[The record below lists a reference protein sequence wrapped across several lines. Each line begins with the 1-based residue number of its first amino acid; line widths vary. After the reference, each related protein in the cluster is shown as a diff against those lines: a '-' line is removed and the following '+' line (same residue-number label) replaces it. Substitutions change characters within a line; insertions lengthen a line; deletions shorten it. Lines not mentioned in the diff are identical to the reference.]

1 MINNP
6 ILITGVYRSGTTYLS
21 RLLDSHPGLNITYD
35 SVNYFRY
42 NLKKN
47 TNPKNYKEIVTEIT
61 TRLEN
66 RYEKSLNSDLIIKNL
81 GKFRNITHKDI
92 YSEIMMKYFNND
104 GKRWGEKTLLEWSNI
119 PTFLSMFEKSQAIHI
134 LRDPR
139 DVLASYKNMTI
150 ETGDKY
156 LDSIF
161 ANLNSFNKAIEYINT
176 LPNNRYK
183 IVIYEDLI
191 DNPEKIAK
199 ELCDF
204 LNLEYTKEMLNSDNY
219 KDLSGD
225 KLTISTHS
233 SYGSNDNKKPV
244 NRWKEKLEND
254 EVKLLEAIM
263 ENQMKYFNY
272 DVFYKDNDFSWL
284 IETLDGTPL
293 LKERL
298 INYFYTKD
306 GIESYPSDPTVS
318 SSWGGDTGVKGQGAS
333 AAYGRK

>member
-161 ANLNSFNKAIEYINT
+161 ANLNSFNKAIEYE
-176 LPNNRYK
+176 LKYLKDQNRTFHSIGKHYLNKGYYYK
-183 IVIYEDLI
+183 QI
-191 DNPEKIAK
+191 K
-199 ELCDF
+199 ELIKWFPLQNILVLISENVKENMNNEYNKVYNF
-204 LNLEYTKEMLNSDNY
+204 LNLKELKNSKYELEYISDDTTEINQNIY
-219 KDLSGD
+219 NELI
-225 KLTISTHS
+225 KLFKNDIS
-233 SYGSNDNKKPV
+233 KL
-244 NRWKEKLEND
+244 EKL
-254 EVKLLEAIM
+254 
-263 ENQMKYFNY
+263 FNI
-272 DVFYKDNDFSWL
+272 KTNWL
-284 IETLDGTPL
+284 
-293 LKERL
+293 
-298 INYFYTKD
+298 
-306 GIESYPSDPTVS
+306 
-318 SSWGGDTGVKGQGAS
+318 
-333 AAYGRK
+333 